1 MNGAAWFAVVVASLV
16 TLVGVTGCVWLSRT
30 RTLARRVGSFSCRL
44 VELDGDRPEAASAR
58 GVGQYGA
65 ATLYWWRRLSVMPRP
80 ARTWSR
86 SSIVVLERVVLPPV
100 PGRPQAVVAHC
111 RVVPSAGGSARE
123 IRLQMSADAY
133 AGFTSWLEATPSR
146 VGKVI

>member
-1 MNGAAWFAVVVASLV
+1 MSGAAGVAVVVTSVLV
-16 TLVGVTGCVWLSRT
+16 VVGVLGCVWLSRT
-30 RTLARRVGSFSCRL
+30 RTLARRVGSFSCL
-44 VELDGDRPEAASAR
+44 LDEGADAPAAR

-86 SSIVVLERVVLPPV
+86 GSIVVLERIVLPPV
-100 PGRPQAVVAHC
+100 PGRPQAVVARC
-111 RVVPSAGGSARE
+111 RVVPSAGGTPRE

-146 VGKVI
+146 VGRVF

>member
-1 MNGAAWFAVVVASLV
+1 MSGAAWFAVLVASSVL
-16 TLVGVTGCVWLSRT
+16 LVGVVGAVWLSRT
-30 RTLARRVGSFSCRL
+30 RALSRRVGSFSCLL
-44 VELDGDRPEAASAR
+44 VEGDAAGAASSAR

-65 ATLYWWRRLSVMPRP
+65 VTLYWWRRSSIMPRP

-86 SSIVVLERVVLPPV
+86 SSIVVLERTVLPPV

-111 RVVPSAGGSARE
+111 RVVPSSGGGPRE

>member
-1 MNGAAWFAVVVASLV
+1 MSGATWVVVVASLAA
-16 TLVGVTGCVWLSRT
+16 VGAALAGVWLSRT

-44 VELDGDRPEAASAR
+44 VEVDQAADGPSSR

-65 ATLYWWRRLSVMPRP
+65 VTLYWWRRLSVMPRP

-111 RVVPSAGGSARE
+111 RVVPSAGGPPRE

>member
-1 MNGAAWFAVVVASLV
+1 MNGPAWLIVVLVSLV
-16 TLVGVTGCVWLSRT
+16 ALVGVVGGLWLSRT
-30 RTLARRVGSFSCRL
+30 RTLARRVGSFPCVL
-44 VELDGDRPEAASAR
+44 VEMGREAASSPAR

-65 ATLYWWRRLSVMPRP
+65 VTLYWWRRLSIVPRP

-86 SSIVVLERVVLPPV
+86 GSIEVLERTFLPPA
-100 PGRPQAVVAHC
+100 PDRPQAVVARC
-111 RVVPSAGGSARE
+111 RVVPSSGGAPRE

>member
-1 MNGAAWFAVVVASLV
+1 VSGAAWFAVVVASLLV
-16 TLVGVTGCVWLSRT
+16 LVGGTGFVWLSRT
-30 RTLARRVGSFSCRL
+30 RTLARRVGSFSCWL
-44 VELDGDRPEAASAR
+44 VEAGEPSDATSAR
-58 GVGQYGA
+58 GVAQYGA
-65 ATLYWWRRLSVMPRP
+65 VTLYWWRRLSIMPRP

-86 SSIVVLERVVLPPV
+86 SSIVVLERTVLPPV

-111 RVVPSAGGSARE
+111 RVVRSSGGPPRE

-146 VGKVI
+146 VGRVF

>member
-1 MNGAAWFAVVVASLV
+1 MSGAAWLVVVLV
-16 TLVGVTGCVWLSRT
+16 SALGLLLLLGCLWLSRT
-30 RTLARRVGSFSCRL
+30 RTLSRRVGSFACRL
-44 VELDGDRPEAASAR
+44 VEDGGDGPGAR

-65 ATLYWWRRLSVMPRP
+65 VTLYWWRRMSVMPRP

-86 SSIVVLERVVLPPV
+86 SSITVLDREMLPTV
-100 PGRPQAVVAHC
+100 PGRPQALVARC
-111 RVVPSAGGSARE
+111 RVVPSAGGAPRE
-123 IRLQMSADAY
+123 IRLHMSADTY

>member
-1 MNGAAWFAVVVASLV
+1 MNGAAGILVAVACVLGLLV
-16 TLVGVTGCVWLSRT
+16 VTGFLWLSRT
-30 RTLARRVGSFSCRL
+30 RALTRRVGSFPCRL
-44 VELDGDRPEAASAR
+44 VEGTRSPYAPGPR

-65 ATLYWWRRLSVMPRP
+65 VTLYWWRRLSLVPRP

-86 SSIVVLERVVLPPV
+86 SSIEVLEREVLSEEA
-100 PGRPQAVVAHC
+100 GRPQALLVRC
-111 RVVPSAGGSARE
+111 RVVPSSGGRPRE
-123 IRLQMSADAY
+123 IHLQMTADAY

>member
-1 MNGAAWFAVVVASLV
+1 MTGAAWVSVVVVSALG
-16 TLVGVTGCVWLSRT
+16 LLALLGFLWLSRT

-44 VELDGDRPEAASAR
+44 VEGPPDVEGPGSR

-65 ATLYWWRRLSVMPRP
+65 VTLYWWRRMSVMPRP

-86 SSIVVLERVVLPPV
+86 SSIVVLDRKVLPLV
-100 PGRPQAVVAHC
+100 PGRPQAVIARC
-111 RVVPSAGGSARE
+111 QVVPSSGGAPRE

>member
-1 MNGAAWFAVVVASLV
+1 MSGATGVVVVVVVALGLV
-16 TLVGVTGCVWLSRT
+16 VLVGCLWLSRT
-30 RTLARRVGSFSCRL
+30 RALARRVGSFSCRL
-44 VELDGDRPEAASAR
+44 FEGPGGGAR

-65 ATLYWWRRLSVMPRP
+65 VQLYWWRRLSIMPRP

-86 SSIVVLERVVLPPV
+86 SSIEVLDREPLPEV
-100 PGRPQAVVAHC
+100 PGRPPALVVRC
-111 RVVPSAGGSARE
+111 RVAPSGGGTPRE
-123 IRLQMSADAY
+123 VRLQMSVDTF